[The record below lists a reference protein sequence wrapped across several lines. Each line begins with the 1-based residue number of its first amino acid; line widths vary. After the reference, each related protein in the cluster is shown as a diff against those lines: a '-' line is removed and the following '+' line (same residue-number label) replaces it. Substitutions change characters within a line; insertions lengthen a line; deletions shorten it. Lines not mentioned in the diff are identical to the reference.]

1 MDGSIFLVG
10 FRMIAASS
18 YLCNHSSLPYEN
30 KVINTSVTP
39 TKTDEVFPDVRNFC
53 RTVLSEDTTAT
64 ATAPTRRRRRALKQP
79 PPQPNIALVTTEELP
94 DTST

>member
-1 MDGSIFLVG
+1 M
-10 FRMIAASS
+10 
-18 YLCNHSSLPYEN
+18 
-30 KVINTSVTP
+30 TP